1 MKQSKRIR
9 ESYKSVD
16 KNKVYEI
23 KEAIK
28 ILKEVP
34 QPKFDQSVEL
44 SLKLGIDPKKTEQS
58 VRGSVVL
65 PYGTGKKKRVLVFC
79 EDEKL
84 TQEAKEAGADFVG
97 LKDLIEKIE
106 KGWMEFD
113 AVLCSPNVMRQIAK
127 LGRILGPR
135 GLMPSPKAGTVT
147 NEIGRAVQEIKKG
160 KVEFKNDKD
169 GGIHLA
175 VGKISFSEQEIEE
188 NISCLIEAVKKKK
201 PAGLKGHYIQSLA
214 ISSTMGP
221 GLKIT
226 KH

>member
-28 ILKEVP
+28 VLKEVP

-65 PYGTGKKKRVLVFC
+65 PYGTGKKKRVLAFC

-135 GLMPSPKAGTVT
+135 GLMPSPKAGTVS

-226 KH
+226 KR

>member
-9 ESYKSVD
+9 ESYKLVD

-147 NEIGRAVQEIKKG
+147 NEIGRAVQEIKRG

-201 PAGLKGHYIQSLA
+201 PAGLKGHYIQTMA
-214 ISSTMGP
+214 ISTTMGP

-226 KH
+226 KR

>member
-9 ESYKSVD
+9 ENYKSVD

-28 ILKEVP
+28 VLKEVP

-65 PYGTGKKKRVLVFC
+65 PYGTGKKKRVLAFC

-135 GLMPSPKAGTVT
+135 GLMPSPKAGTVS

-226 KH
+226 KR

>member
-9 ESYKSVD
+9 ESYKLVD
-16 KNKVYEI
+16 RNRVYEI

-28 ILKEVP
+28 ILKETP

-65 PYGTGKKKRVLVFC
+65 PYGTGKQKRVLVFC

-97 LKDLIEKIE
+97 FKDLIEKVE

-113 AVLCSPNVMRQIAK
+113 ALICPPALMRQISK

-147 NEIGRAVQEIKKG
+147 DELANAVKEIKKG

-175 VGKISFSEQEIEE
+175 VGKISFSEEEIEQ
-188 NISCLIEAVKKKK
+188 NIFRLIEAVKKKK
-201 PAGLKGHYIQSLA
+201 PAGIKGHYIQSAA
-214 ISSTMGP
+214 ISTTMGP
-221 GLKIT
+221 GFKIANR
-226 KH
+226 